1 MLKFLVRYLTEKE
14 RHETMTAYNLSVAL
28 KLVLVRFVNTA
39 IVPIIVNI
47 KSERWFVDGGLVSDI
62 FSIMISIAFVDPI
75 L

>member
-1 MLKFLVRYLTEKE
+1 
-14 RHETMTAYNLSVAL
+14 MTAYNLSVAM
-28 KLVLVRFVNTA
+28 KLVLVRFANTA

-62 FSIMISIAFVDPI
+62 FSIMISLAFVDPI